1 MREFLEVALLPVNLF
16 YTFLLLFMLVY
27 WLSVIFGALDVH
39 FLDFDLDADLD
50 ADLDLDADVDA
61 HIGGGWLAGTLQ
73 FFNIGRVPFMT
84 ILTVVILN
92 SWILMLLGNYYLGQN
107 SWWFFAA
114 AFIPVLF
121 VSLLIAKLI
130 TTPLIPVFDRLN
142 TAAEPVVYLGREG
155 RLRLPASYE
164 MFGQME
170 VVIDDSSFLLSV
182 RTTGPETTIPS
193 GTDVRIVDRLENGQF
208 VIEKC

>member
-1 MREFLEVALLPVNLF
+1 MLPVNLF

-39 FLDFDLDADLD
+39 FLDVDLDADVD
-50 ADLDLDADVDA
+50 ADIDTDVDA

-84 ILTVVILN
+84 ILTIVILN
-92 SWILMLLGNYYLGQN
+92 GWILMLLGNYYLGQN

-114 AFIPVLF
+114 AFIPILF
-121 VSLLIAKLI
+121 FSLLIAKLI
-130 TTPLIPVFDRLN
+130 TTPLIPVFNRLN
-142 TAAEPVVYLGREG
+142 TAAEPVAYLGREG
-155 RLRLPASYE
+155 RLRLPASYD

-182 RTTGPETTIPS
+182 RTATPETTIPS
-193 GTDVRIVDRLENGQF
+193 GADVRIVDRLDNGQF

>member
-39 FLDFDLDADLD
+39 FLDFDLDADVD
-50 ADLDLDADVDA
+50 TDIDLDTEVDT
-61 HIGGGWLAGTLQ
+61 HLGGGWLAGTLQ
-73 FFNIGRVPFMT
+73 FFNIGQVPFMT
-84 ILTVVILN
+84 VLTVVVLN

-114 AFIPVLF
+114 AFIPILF
-121 VSLLIAKLI
+121 ISLLIAKVI
-130 TTPLIPVFDRLN
+130 TTPLIPVFNRLN
-142 TAAEPVVYLGREG
+142 TAAEPVAYLGREG
-155 RLRLPASYE
+155 RLRLPASND

-170 VVIDDSSFLLSV
+170 VVIDDSPFLLSV
-182 RTTGPETTIPS
+182 RTSDPETTIPS
-193 GTDVRIVDRLENGQF
+193 GSSVRIIDRLENGQF

>member
-39 FLDFDLDADLD
+39 FLDFDLDADVD
-50 ADLDLDADVDA
+50 TDIDLDTEVDT
-61 HIGGGWLAGTLQ
+61 HLGGGWLAGTLQ
-73 FFNIGRVPFMT
+73 FFNIGQVPFMT
-84 ILTVVILN
+84 VLTVVVLN

-114 AFIPVLF
+114 AFIPILF
-121 VSLLIAKLI
+121 ISLLIAKVI
-130 TTPLIPVFDRLN
+130 TTPLIPVFNRLN
-142 TAAEPVVYLGREG
+142 TAAEPVAYLGREG
-155 RLRLPASYE
+155 HLRLPASHD

-170 VVIDDSSFLLSV
+170 VVIDDSPFLLSV
-182 RTTGPETTIPS
+182 RTPDPETTIPS
-193 GTDVRIVDRLENGQF
+193 GSSVRIIDRLENGQF